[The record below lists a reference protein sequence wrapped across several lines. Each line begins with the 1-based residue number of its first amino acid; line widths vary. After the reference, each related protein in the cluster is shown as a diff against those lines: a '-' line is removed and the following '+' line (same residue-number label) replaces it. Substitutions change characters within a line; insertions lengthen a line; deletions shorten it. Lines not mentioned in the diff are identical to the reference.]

1 MSAVEKVGVRRA
13 RVSLAVAAIF
23 ALFGFG
29 AAPAEATSRP
39 TFSVL
44 VPIVAP
50 GSLSDLIAADEL
62 TALVSR
68 GGSWAQLTSAAISHG
83 ATIAIDS
90 RIVASIEALGPKAP
104 AFVSAWLNSVT
115 RSRPIYLP
123 WGNADPFVIA
133 DSGPS
138 YRVSTIQLSEISG
151 VPSADITGWPTGRA
165 GDALSLSIIEKL
177 GFGRLIAD
185 DEMFPGLANA
195 YSSDASAS
203 IAEAVAPGSEVD
215 PVAVATLLRDSSNSR
230 LALVLPRDPSAIDAK
245 RAVAFLNALDRESES
260 LIRFTPAVVTNDTI
274 ANFHDVPSASIGS
287 LMSQHRLDRLVSE
300 MALDPRVITTARL
313 RQLCVVAG
321 LVATSRFPGVVREY
335 TRTAK
340 TYEDFVSFSI
350 GSDFTVLANSAEL
363 PLTITNASATDIT
376 IIATVNS
383 LSGIVSIPTPNQTIM
398 IPSGSSAQVTV
409 PMISVA
415 NGKTSLRATLTT
427 TSGLVI
433 SDPVFIE
440 IDVQAQWEGITLVIF
455 IAIVAAIMSIG
466 ITRTIRDRRR
476 RS

>member
-23 ALFGFG
+23 ALCGFG
-29 AAPAEATSRP
+29 AVPANAASP
-39 TFSVL
+39 PAFSVL
-44 VPIVAP
+44 VPIVAS
-50 GSLSDLIAADEL
+50 GSLSDLITADEL
-62 TALVSR
+62 TTLVSR

-133 DSGPS
+133 DSGAS

-151 VPSADITGWPTGRA
+151 VPSADIIGWPTGRA
-165 GDALSLSIIEKL
+165 GDTLSLSVVEKL
-177 GFGRLIAD
+177 GFGHLIAD
-185 DEMFPGLANA
+185 DEMFPELANA
-195 YSSDASAS
+195 YSSDASAT

-215 PVAVATLLRDSSNSR
+215 PGAAATLLRDSSNSR
-230 LALVLPRDPSAIDAK
+230 LAVVLPRNPGSIDAK
-245 RAVAFLNALDRESES
+245 RAVSFLNALRRGSEK
-260 LIRFTPAVVTNDTI
+260 LIRFAPALVTSDTI
-274 ANFHDVPSASIGS
+274 VTFRDVPSDTIGL
-287 LMSQHRLDRLVSE
+287 LMSQHRLDREASE
-300 MALDPRVITTARL
+300 MALDPRVITIPRL
-313 RQLCVVAG
+313 RQLCVIAG

-335 TRTAK
+335 TRTAR
-340 TYEDFVSFSI
+340 TYEDFVSFSL

-363 PLTITNASATDIT
+363 PLTITNTSATDIT
-376 IIATVNS
+376 IITTVNS
-383 LSGIVSIPTPNQTIM
+383 LTGIVGIPTPNQTIT

-415 NGKTSLRATLTT
+415 NGKTSLRGTLTT

-440 IDVQAQWEGITLVIF
+440 IEVQAQWEGITLVAF
-455 IAIVAAIMSIG
+455 IAIVSSIMGIG
-466 ITRTIRDRRR
+466 IARTIRDRRR

>member
-23 ALFGFG
+23 ALCGFG
-29 AAPAEATSRP
+29 AVPANAASP
-39 TFSVL
+39 PAFSVL
-44 VPIVAP
+44 VPIVAS
-50 GSLSDLIAADEL
+50 GSLSDLITADEL
-62 TALVSR
+62 TTLVSR

-133 DSGPS
+133 DSGAS

-151 VPSADITGWPTGRA
+151 VPSADIIGWPTGRA
-165 GDALSLSIIEKL
+165 GDTLSLSVVEKL
-177 GFGRLIAD
+177 GFGHLIAD
-185 DEMFPGLANA
+185 DKMFPELANA
-195 YSSDASAS
+195 YSSDASVT

-215 PVAVATLLRDSSNSR
+215 PSAAATLLRDSSNSR
-230 LALVLPRDPSAIDAK
+230 LAVVLPRNPGSIDAK
-245 RAVAFLNALDRESES
+245 RAVSFLNALHRGSEK
-260 LIRFTPAVVTNDTI
+260 LIRFAPAVVTSDTI
-274 ANFHDVPSASIGS
+274 VTFHDVPSDTIGL
-287 LMSQHRLDRLVSE
+287 LMSQHRLDREASE
-300 MALDPRVITTARL
+300 MALDPRVITIPRL
-313 RQLCVVAG
+313 RQLCVIAG

-335 TRTAK
+335 TRTAR
-340 TYEDFVSFSI
+340 TYEDFVSFSL

-363 PLTITNASATDIT
+363 PLTITNTSATDIT
-376 IIATVNS
+376 IITTVNS
-383 LSGIVSIPTPNQTIM
+383 LTGIVGIPTPNQTIT

-415 NGKTSLRATLTT
+415 NGKTALRATLTT

-440 IDVQAQWEGITLVIF
+440 IEVQAQWEGITLVAF
-455 IAIVAAIMSIG
+455 VAIVSSIMGIG
-466 ITRTIRDRRR
+466 IARTIRDRRR

>member
-23 ALFGFG
+23 ALCGFG
-29 AAPAEATSRP
+29 AVPAKAASP
-39 TFSVL
+39 PAFSVL
-44 VPIVAP
+44 VPIVAS
-50 GSLSDLIAADEL
+50 GSLSDLITADEL
-62 TALVSR
+62 TTLVSR

-133 DSGPS
+133 ASGPS

-151 VPSADITGWPTGRA
+151 VPSADIIGWPTGRA
-165 GDALSLSIIEKL
+165 GDTLSMSVLEKL
-177 GFGRLIAD
+177 GFGRLIAGD
-185 DEMFPGLANA
+185 DMFPGLANA
-195 YSSDASAS
+195 FAADASAT

-215 PVAVATLLRDSSNSR
+215 PVAAATLLRDSSNSR
-230 LALVLPRDPSAIDAK
+230 LNVVLPRNPGSIDAK
-245 RAVAFLNALDRESES
+245 RAVSFLNALHRGSEK
-260 LIRFTPAVVTNDTI
+260 LIRFAPAVVTSDTI
-274 ANFHDVPSASIGS
+274 VTFHDVPSDTIGS
-287 LMSQHRLDRLVSE
+287 LMSQHRLDREASE
-300 MALDPRVITTARL
+300 MALDPRVITIPRL
-313 RQLCVVAG
+313 RQLCVIAG

-335 TRTAK
+335 TRTAR
-340 TYEDFVSFSI
+340 TYEDFVSFSL

-363 PLTITNASATDIT
+363 PLTITNTSATDIT
-376 IIATVNS
+376 IITTVNS
-383 LSGIVSIPTPNQTIM
+383 LTGIVGIPTPNQTIT
-398 IPSGSSAQVTV
+398 IPSRSSAQVTV
-409 PMISVA
+409 PMVSVA
-415 NGKTSLRATLTT
+415 NGKTALRATLTT

-440 IDVQAQWEGITLVIF
+440 IEVQAQWEGITLVAF
-455 IAIVAAIMSIG
+455 IAIVSSIMGIG
-466 ITRTIRDRRR
+466 IARTIRDRRR

>member
-13 RVSLAVAAIF
+13 RASLTAAVIF

-29 AAPAEATSRP
+29 AVPAQAASPP

-44 VPIVAP
+44 VPVVAS
-50 GSLSDLIAADEL
+50 GSASELLAVDEL
-62 TALVSR
+62 TALISP

-90 RIVASIEALGPKAP
+90 RIIVSIEALGPKAP

-138 YRVSTIQLSEISG
+138 FRVSTIQLSEISG
-151 VPSADITGWPTGRA
+151 VPSADIIGWPTGRA
-165 GDALSLSIIEKL
+165 GDSLSMSIVEKL
-177 GFGRLIAD
+177 GFERLIVD
-185 DEMFPGLANA
+185 DNMFPELPNA
-195 YSSDASAS
+195 YSSEASAA
-203 IAEAVAPGSEVD
+203 IAEAVAPGSEVN
-215 PVAVATLLRDSSNSR
+215 PVAAATLLRESSNSR
-230 LALVLPRDPSAIDAK
+230 LTVVLPREPGAIDAK
-245 RAVAFLNALDRESES
+245 RAVAFLNALDRGSEGLS
-260 LIRFTPAVVTNDTI
+260 RFVPAVLTSETIVT
-274 ANFHDVPSASIGS
+274 FHDVPSASIGS
-287 LMSQHRLDRLVSE
+287 LMFQHRLDRLVSE
-300 MALDPRVITTARL
+300 MALDPRMITTPRL

-340 TYEDFVSFSI
+340 TYEDFVSFSL

-363 PLTITNASATDIT
+363 PLTITNTSTTDIT
-376 IIATVNS
+376 VVATVNS
-383 LSGIVSIPTPNQTIM
+383 LSGIVSIPTPSQTIM
-398 IPSGSSAQVTV
+398 IPSGTSAQVTV

-427 TSGLVI
+427 TSGI
-433 SDPVFIE
+433 PVSE
-440 IDVQAQWEGITLVIF
+440 PVYVDIDVQAQWEGITLLTF
-455 IAIVAAIMSIG
+455 IAIVSSIMGIG
-466 ITRTIRDRRR
+466 IARTIRDRRR
-476 RS
+476 RL

>member
-23 ALFGFG
+23 ALCGFG
-29 AAPAEATSRP
+29 AVPANAASP
-39 TFSVL
+39 PAFSVL
-44 VPIVAP
+44 VPIVAS
-50 GSLSDLIAADEL
+50 GSLSDLITADEL
-62 TALVSR
+62 TTLVSR

-133 DSGPS
+133 DSGAS

-151 VPSADITGWPTGRA
+151 VPSADLIGWPTGRA
-165 GDALSLSIIEKL
+165 GDTLSLSVVEKL
-177 GFGRLIAD
+177 GFGHLIAD
-185 DEMFPGLANA
+185 DEMFPELANA
-195 YSSDASAS
+195 YSSDASAT

-215 PVAVATLLRDSSNSR
+215 PIAVATLLRDSSSSR
-230 LALVLPRDPSAIDAK
+230 LNVVLPRNPGSIEAK
-245 RAVAFLNALDRESES
+245 RAVAFLNALDRESEN
-260 LIRFTPAVVTNDTI
+260 LIRFTPAVVTSDTVVT
-274 ANFHDVPSASIGS
+274 FHDVPSDTIGS
-287 LMSQHRLDRLVSE
+287 LMSQHRLDREASE
-300 MALDPRVITTARL
+300 MALDPQVITIPRL
-313 RQLCVVAG
+313 RQLCVIAG

-335 TRTAK
+335 TRAAR
-340 TYEDFVSFSI
+340 TYEDFVSFSL

-363 PLTITNASATDIT
+363 PLTITNTSAADIT
-376 IIATVNS
+376 IITTVNS
-383 LSGIVSIPTPNQTIM
+383 LSGIVSIPTPNQTIT

-409 PMISVA
+409 PMVSVA

-440 IDVQAQWEGITLVIF
+440 IEVQAQWEGITLVAF
-455 IAIVAAIMSIG
+455 IAIVSSIMGIG
-466 ITRTIRDRRR
+466 IARTIRDRRR

>member
-1 MSAVEKVGVRRA
+1 MLAVEKVRVRRA
-13 RVSLAVAAIF
+13 RASLAVAAIF

-29 AAPAEATSRP
+29 ATPAEAASRP

-50 GSLSDLIAADEL
+50 ASLSDLIAADEL
-62 TALVSR
+62 TALVSQ

-104 AFVSAWLNSVT
+104 VFVSAWLNSVT

-133 DSGPS
+133 NSGPS

-151 VPSADITGWPTGRA
+151 VPSADIIGWPTGRA
-165 GDALSLSIIEKL
+165 GETISLGIVDKL
-177 GFGRLIAD
+177 GFGRLIAG
-185 DEMFPGLANA
+185 DEMFPELANA

-203 IAEAVAPGSEVD
+203 VAEAVAPGSEVD
-215 PVAVATLLRDSSNSR
+215 PVAVATLIRNSPNSR
-230 LALVLPRDPSAIDAK
+230 LAVVLPRDPGSIDAK
-245 RAVAFLNALDRESES
+245 RVVAFLNALDRGSES
-260 LIRFTPAVVTNDTI
+260 LIRFAPAVVTNDTI
-274 ANFHDVPSASIGS
+274 VTFHDVPSASIGS

-300 MALDPRVITTARL
+300 MALDPRVITTTRL

-363 PLTITNASATDIT
+363 PLTITNTSATDIT

-383 LSGIVSIPTPNQTIM
+383 LSGIVSIPTPNQTVM

-433 SDPVFIE
+433 SDPVFYE
-440 IDVQAQWEGITLVIF
+440 IDVQAQWEGITLVAF
-455 IAIVAAIMSIG
+455 IAIVSSIMGIG
-466 ITRTIRDRRR
+466 IARTIRDRKRR
-476 RS
+476 P